1 MYICPCARLCVIHVS
16 SEKCSK
22 STNSRSL
29 QSPFGPL
36 FCFKTTHFVQM
47 SHFGPL
53 FGSPKC
59 FLLSNVTLWTPFW
72 IPKMLPFKQF
82 CNFSCPKNGQNKVGH
97 THRRTDGQTH
107 GPTHIKILRLSCAK
121 SPFGAKILGPSE
133 YSRPL
138 KSMFFKTI
146 FGTELRAFHG
156 Q

>member
-82 CNFSCPKNGQNKVGH
+82 CNFPGPKNDQKKWRQTDGG
-97 THRRTDGQTH
+97 RRTD

-121 SPFGAKILGPSE
+121 APSGQLSATSPI
-133 YSRPL
+133 
-138 KSMFFKTI
+138 
-146 FGTELRAFHG
+146 H
-156 Q
+156 